1 MEDEIGLRKALD
13 TYDELKEEAQLYYN
27 SLNLDK
33 LKLLSSPSLKYALY
47 NANLFKVFENK
58 IESMNIN
65 IEKIR
70 ENLKKYKGKKIDVN
84 EEMKKIDDISNRLIV
99 IKKEAKEACYIYL
112 EYLSRIA
119 KKFDVLKNDIIKRI
133 YIKSSEEIIIG
144 RIKYYLNYEKEFL
157 IFNDIINQLIN
168 LFNN

>member
-1 MEDEIGLRKALD
+1 MEYEIGVRKALD
-13 TYDELKEEAQLYYN
+13 TYEELKEEAQLYYN

-33 LKLLSSPSLKYALY
+33 LKLLISPSLKYALY
-47 NANLFKVFENK
+47 NGNLFEVFENR
-58 IESMNIN
+58 IDSMNIN

-99 IKKEAKEACYIYL
+99 IKKEAKEECYIYL

-119 KKFDVLKNDIIKRI
+119 KKFDVLKNDMVKRI
-133 YIKSSEEIIIG
+133 YIKSSEEIIIT

>member
-27 SLNLDK
+27 SLNLDT
-33 LKLLSSPSLKYALY
+33 LKSYPSPSLKYSLY
-47 NANLFKVFENK
+47 NANLFEVFENK
-58 IESMNIN
+58 IENMNIN

-84 EEMKKIDDISNRLIV
+84 EEMKKIDDIYKRLIV
-99 IKKEAKEACYIYL
+99 IKREGEEICNTYE
-112 EYLSRIA
+112 EYLARVA
-119 KKFDVLKNDIIKRI
+119 KKFDVLKNDIVKKI
-133 YIKSSEEIIIG
+133 YIKSSEEIIIA

-157 IFNDIINQLIN
+157 IFNDIINQLIK